1 MLWKKILWWPCLCAS
16 LLVGCAHQVT
26 PAVSVSEERECDSQ
40 AIARVLLQ
48 SSQSSNANSFRCV
61 VVARD
66 VPVLKP
72 ERTALPD
79 ASLSINRP
87 AIEVSKCLHD
97 KLQSRFNLPREFYKI
112 SSYPNGSQTLALV
125 NPFTQIEGL
134 QIDVLK
140 AGMARSMVNVYSNG
154 TTLSQAWKK
163 FPELCQ

>member
-1 MLWKKILWWPCLCAS
+1 MLWKKIMWWPCLYAS
-16 LLVGCAHQVT
+16 LLMGCAQVT
-26 PAVSVSEERECDSQ
+26 PHVVEERKCDSK
-40 AIARVLLQ
+40 AVARALLQ
-48 SSQSSNANSFRCV
+48 PSQSSGELGFRCV
-61 VVARD
+61 AVARD

-125 NPFTQIEGL
+125 NPFTQVEGL

-140 AGMARSMVNVYSNG
+140 AGMSQSMVNVYSNG
-154 TTLSQAWKK
+154 TTLSEAWKK
-163 FPELCQ
+163 FPELCR